1 MVDLVGEENRNP
13 TTYIR
18 EQLGIARGK
27 KNCPVTTQES
37 KTI

>member
-1 MVDLVGEENRNP
+1 MVDLLGEENRNP
-13 TTYIR
+13 TTYITK
-18 EQLGIARGK
+18 QLAIARGK